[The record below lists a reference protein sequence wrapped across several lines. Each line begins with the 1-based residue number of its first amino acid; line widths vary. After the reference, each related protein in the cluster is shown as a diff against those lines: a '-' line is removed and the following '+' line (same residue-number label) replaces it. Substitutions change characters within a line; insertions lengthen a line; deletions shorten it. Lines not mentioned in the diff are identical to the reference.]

1 VSAERNELA
10 DLARSLKRR
19 VALSDASDWTASAV
33 TAPSP
38 APIPASP
45 RPVLVKDGGR
55 AQVCPDTPAHGSA
68 AAPPAPKRATEPY
81 GEGVPPAHAA
91 ERQGTLAE
99 LAEKIH
105 ACRACE
111 LGKYRIQAVP
121 GVGALDAKVM
131 CVGEG
136 PGFQEDHDGEPFV
149 GRSGQLLDKILES
162 IGLSRKTNVYIANI
176 VKCHPMKDPSD
187 PEQRANDR
195 PPTPEE
201 MAACRGWLEA
211 QIRAIKPKVI
221 VTLGASPARALLDDM
236 TPITKLRG
244 QWRSYEPGG
253 GLPPIK
259 LLPTFHPA
267 ALLRNPDLKRD
278 VWNDMKSLREEL
290 SR

>member
-1 VSAERNELA
+1 MSKERDELA
-10 DLARSLKRR
+10 DLTRALKRR
-19 VALSDASDWTASAV
+19 VALSDASDWTS
-33 TAPSP
+33 S
-38 APIPASP
+38 ASP
-45 RPVLVKDGGR
+45 V
-55 AQVCPDTPAHGSA
+55 
-68 AAPPAPKRATEPY
+68 APPAPAPAPARVELASRTPASRPLPAAR
-81 GEGVPPAHAA
+81 PPAPMEPAPA
-91 ERQGTLAE
+91 PDAREGTLAE
-99 LAEKIH
+99 LADKIR
-105 ACRACE
+105 ACRSCE

-121 GVGALDAKVM
+121 GVGAEDAKVM

-211 QIRAIKPKVI
+211 QIRAVKPKVI
-221 VTLGASPARALLDDM
+221 VTLGAVPARALLNDM
-236 TPITKLRG
+236 TPISKLRG
-244 QWRSYEPGG
+244 QWRTYEPGR
-253 GLPPIK
+253 GLEPIK

-278 VWNDMKSLREEL
+278 VWTDMKSLREEL